1 MTPRTAFYA
10 GFLSCALLVVA
21 VLIGIHESKADS
33 WVTAT
38 VRSYHMERGKGYEEQ
53 NYGLG
58 YERSL
63 FGNWRYS
70 VGVYRN
76 SERRDSAYGAGVYC
90 PPYLQSANWR
100 VCAMAG
106 LVTGYESGIAPLAGG
121 ALSYEGKT
129 WGLNLLMVPSAK
141 GDITKGVIALQL
153 KRRF

>member
-1 MTPRTAFYA
+1 MKPATAVAIFLA
-10 GFLSCALLVVA
+10 GLICG
-21 VLIGIHESKADS
+21 VLGTGKTEE

-63 FGNWRYS
+63 FGNWRLAA
-70 VGVYRN
+70 GVYRN

-90 PPYLQSANWR
+90 PRYLQYGNLR
-100 VCAMAG
+100 GCATAG
-106 LVTGYESGIAPLAGG
+106 LVTGYGSIVAPLAGG
-121 ALSYEGKT
+121 VISYEGKT

-153 KRRF
+153 KRRW